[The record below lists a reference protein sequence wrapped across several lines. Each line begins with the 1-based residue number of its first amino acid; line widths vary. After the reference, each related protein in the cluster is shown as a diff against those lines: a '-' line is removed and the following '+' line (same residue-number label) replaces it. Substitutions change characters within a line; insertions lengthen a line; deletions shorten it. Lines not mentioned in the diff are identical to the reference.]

1 MSNCTIVVALAASPV
16 PVVADG
22 KEVLEAYAV
31 TATRDP
37 VNLLLRARTGTS
49 PAQRFAAKSKGDLM
63 IISGDLILSE
73 DGNDAIVY
81 CRALCDATP
90 DQFIN
95 EALIVGRLTGEA
107 RSSGSSKSCARTVA
121 VNRYLNGG
129 ELTDWFRVRGYG
141 YSMDKLIEAPKGSLV
156 SVAGSLEQRHNK
168 DGQPYVEL
176 KCRQLKIHNRS
187 RSSGGGS
194 GDIAA
199 GTSAVGYSHAD
210 FTNDP
215 DMPHNW

>member
-1 MSNCTIVVALAASPV
+1 VSNCTIVVALAASPV
-16 PVVADG
+16 PLLADG
-22 KEVLEAYAV
+22 KEVLEAYAA
-31 TATRDP
+31 TTTRDP
-37 VNLLLRARTGTS
+37 VNLLLRIRTGTS
-49 PAQRFAAKSKGDLM
+49 PAQRFAAKSKGDLL
-63 IISGDLILSE
+63 IISGDLILSG
-73 DGNDAIVY
+73 DSNDAIVY
-81 CRALCDATP
+81 CRALCDAHP

-107 RSSGSSKSCARTVA
+107 RSSESSKSCSRTVA
-121 VNRYLNGG
+121 VNRYVNNE

-141 YSMDKLIEAPKGSLV
+141 YSRDKLIEAPKGSLV

-176 KCRQLKIHNRS
+176 KCRQLKVHNRS
-187 RSSGGGS
+187 RSGGG
-194 GDIAA
+194 GDIAV
-199 GTSAVGYSHAD
+199 GTSAAGYSHAD